1 MMATIMEMVASIMEM
16 VALIVGMVALTME
29 IVASIMEMGVSIVE
43 TVVTIME
50 MVETIM
56 VTGVG
61 GITQDLMLEMVEVE
75 AMEFVIVATIMVMAK
90 MDGLVAEAIFVI

>member
-1 MMATIMEMVASIMEM
+1 
-16 VALIVGMVALTME
+16 
-29 IVASIMEMGVSIVE
+29 MEMGVQLVE

-56 VTGVG
+56 VIGVG

-75 AMEFVIVATIMVMAK
+75 AMELVIVATIMVMAK
-90 MDGLVAEAIFVI
+90 MDGLVAEAIFLI

>member
-1 MMATIMEMVASIMEM
+1 MVASIME
-16 VALIVGMVALTME
+16 IVV
-29 IVASIMEMGVSIVE
+29 SIMVMGVQIVE
-43 TVVTIME
+43 KVVTITE